1 MAERA
6 ALPCEIGLQY
16 FGKMDA
22 KHFARLWPMPASK
35 PETKPIQAK
44 TFEAVLERTADR
56 LRWVI
61 ARIPFDAAKI
71 WGKRGQIK
79 VQGEINGFAFGATL
93 FPDGEGHH
101 FLIVNKKMLA
111 GGRAAAGLTAKFR
124 LQPDTTPR
132 ITVSPPAELLRE
144 LGQSKRLLKF
154 FESLSPSRRH
164 EIAKWTA
171 QCKTSGARKRRSEQI
186 AEWLM
191 ETIEAER
198 QLPPIMQLAF
208 RQNPKASQQ
217 WNRMSPS
224 HRRAHLFS
232 IFHYRTPEA
241 RANRVQKCV
250 EELLERAEKAGARK
264 DQDWQ

>member
-1 MAERA
+1 MAECA
-6 ALPCEIGLQY
+6 E
-16 FGKMDA
+16 

-35 PETKPIQAK
+35 PETKSTQAK

-71 WGKRGQIK
+71 WGKRGQMK

-93 FPDGEGHH
+93 FPNGEGHH

-217 WNRMSPS
+217 WESMSPS
-224 HRRAHLFS
+224 HRRTHLLS
-232 IFHYRTPEA
+232 IFHYREPEA
-241 RANRVQKCV
+241 RARRLAKMI
-250 EELLERAEKAGARK
+250 EEMTSRKREAGNEEDFRETI
-264 DQDWQ
+264 